1 METRDQLCLKW
12 KHYILLFQW
21 LFNLTDIFVAKKAL
35 LTIQIASVIT
45 EFPLIQR
52 SHCTSSFSLNMKF
65 IILICKKEEKQISW
79 DLFITKIRLT
89 VIDAIYV

>member
-21 LFNLTDIFVAKKAL
+21 LFNLTDIFVA
-35 LTIQIASVIT
+35 INYFDRNASVIT

-52 SHCTSSFSLNMKF
+52 YHCTSSFSLNMKF